1 MPKTTIAGAL
11 MDETQVNQVMDDIMR
26 NNKGDTEEVKREVV
40 DSFIKRFDNYAEAYR
55 IVCNTILILIGA

>member
-1 MPKTTIAGAL
+1 